1 MRFEPVHCG
10 QFANESEKTAL
21 DKVSQQIQ
29 QLDGE
34 GLFIILTNLQ
44 FSLAAHR
51 VPDDLDMVVIGPSG
65 LHIVEVKHW
74 DVSFLRQRTADVEY
88 LATKLNEKVR
98 RLATRVRKD
107 FSNLEFITGKFFLTK
122 ASTVPEPL
130 RTVVGLKLYGLDEW
144 RPMLETGAW

>member
-1 MRFEPVHCG
+1 MRFEPIYCG
-10 QFANESEKTAL
+10 QFANESEKTAF

-44 FSLAAHR
+44 FSLTAHR

-74 DVSFLRQRTADVEY
+74 DSSFLKQRMADVD
-88 LATKLNEKVR
+88 R
-98 RLATRVRKD
+98 R
-107 FSNLEFITGKFFLTK
+107 
-122 ASTVPEPL
+122 
-130 RTVVGLKLYGLDEW
+130 
-144 RPMLETGAW
+144 